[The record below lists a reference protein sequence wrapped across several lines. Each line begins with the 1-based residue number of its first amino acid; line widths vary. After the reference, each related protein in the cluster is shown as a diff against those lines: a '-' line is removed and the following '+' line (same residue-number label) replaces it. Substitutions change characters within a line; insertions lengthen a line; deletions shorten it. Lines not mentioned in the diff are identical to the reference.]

1 LIVALVSDNTEV
13 HPTEFVTVKLYV
25 PAAKPGKVAV
35 VPLPDIVVLFVVSV
49 TVQVPLTGNPLRET
63 LPVRTEQVGWFT
75 APTIGADG
83 VEG

>member
-1 LIVALVSDNTEV
+1 M
-13 HPTEFVTVKLYV
+13 
-25 PAAKPGKVAV
+25 
-35 VPLPDIVVLFVVSV
+35 LFVVSV